1 MAINTSDFSFQ
12 GIGIITSINVEGCTD
27 SDALNYDPNAT
38 IENGSCVDPV
48 LGCMDPFADNF
59 DANANTDDGSCDYSS
74 SQVLG
79 CTDVTAC
86 NYDPL
91 ANTND
96 GSCILPDGCTDP
108 TATNYDASA
117 VCDDGSCTYLVVV
130 NGCTDPTANNYD
142 ASANTDDGSCTYTVS
157 GCTDPIATCNYDATA
172 TIDDG
177 SCIYPAGCDDPSYVE
192 YDASVTCSDN
202 LNDCI
207 TISVLGCMDCGTY
220 WEDLNNAFCDGV
232 SAASTLGSI
241 NYNPLATADD
251 GTCTPV
257 IYGCTDAN
265 SCDFDDTATVS
276 DGSCTT
282 YPNSNADCD
291 GNCLDGFVDV
301 NGVCVTEI
309 FGCTDDAYTEYNPS
323 ATVDDGSCSILV
335 VLGCTDPLALNHN
348 PLANTDDG
356 SCLTAVSG
364 CMDANACNYNPAAN
378 QNDFSCDYDCYGC
391 TNDAIGDNP
400 MLGGTIGVCRD
411 WFDDPLTGITCN
423 TLGCC
428 GAGNGWLMANY
439 NEIYTHD
446 ASVIA
451 SQWQPTDGIKAPHLR
466 GCCEPGKCIG
476 DEHGGGRI
484 FWLDGL
490 GGGLTALD
498 DGYQYPNGSA
508 ALIWGNP
515 DNNFGNTGCTGEV
528 TGADSFDLLTG
539 AQNTADMYTACQGY
553 VAGYVST
560 SATGGYNDWFVP
572 SAHEMILLGRMLGK
586 DSSSQLSRGSYG
598 NGKNS
603 NGDSLKDIM
612 DYSDNFLL
620 WTSTESVSNP
630 ATQAFAV
637 NTFGGSQ
644 DIIKCT
650 NAVVGGPCSDPNAQT
665 NIYRQQIRQ
674 F

>member
-38 IENGSCVDPV
+38 IEDGSCVDPV

-59 DANANTDDGSCDYSS
+59 DDTANTDDGSCDYSS

-79 CTDVTAC
+79 CDDVTAC
-86 NYDPL
+86 NYNPL

-130 NGCTDPTANNYD
+130 NGCTDPAANNYD

-177 SCIYPAGCDDPSYVE
+177 SCIYPAGCDDSNYVE
-192 YDASVTCSDN
+192 YDASVTCPDN

-232 SAASTLGSI
+232 SAASILGST

-251 GTCTPV
+251 GSCIPV
-257 IYGCTDAN
+257 VYGCTDAN
-265 SCDFDDTATVS
+265 SCEFDDDATVS

-282 YPNSNADCD
+282 YPPSNADCD

-301 NGVCVTEI
+301 NGVCVTEV
-309 FGCTDDAYTEYNPS
+309 FGCTDDTYTEYNPS
-323 ATVDDGSCSILV
+323 ATVDDGSCSTLV
-335 VLGCTDPLALNHN
+335 VLGCTDSDALNYN

-356 SCLTAVSG
+356 SCLTAVNG
-364 CMDANACNYNPAAN
+364 CMDALACNYDASAN
-378 QNDFSCDYDCYGC
+378 TDDGSCDYDCYGC
-391 TNDAIGDNP
+391 TNDAVGNNP
-400 MLGGTIGVCRD
+400 DANGVCRD
-411 WFDDPLTGITCN
+411 WYDDPLTGTACG

-428 GAGNGWLMANY
+428 GAGNGWLMTNY
-439 NEIYTHD
+439 NSYSTND
-446 ASVIA
+446 ASAIA
-451 SQWQPTDGIKAPHLR
+451 SQWTPSDGITAPHLR

-484 FWLDGL
+484 FWVDGL
-490 GGGLTALD
+490 GGGLTAYS
-498 DGYQYPNGSA
+498 GQYLYPTGNPVW
-508 ALIWGNP
+508 IWGNP
-515 DNNFGNTGCTGEV
+515 DNNYGNTGCTGE
-528 TGADSFDLLTG
+528 TPGADGFGLLTG
-539 AQNTADMYTACQGY
+539 DQNTTDMYTACQGY

-560 SATGGYNDWFVP
+560 STTGGYSDWFIP
-572 SAHEMILLGRMLGK
+572 SQHEMILLGRMLGK
-586 DSSSQLSRGSYG
+586 NTSQQNYRGSYG

-612 DYSDNFLL
+612 NYNDNFLL
-620 WTSTESVSNP
+620 WTSTESIDFP
-630 ATQAFAV
+630 ATQAYAT
-637 NTFGGSQ
+637 NTFGNPQ
-644 DIIKCT
+644 DINKCSF
-650 NAVVGGPCSDPNAQT
+650 NGIPCLLGNVSNVFK
-665 NIYRQQIRQ
+665 QQIRQ